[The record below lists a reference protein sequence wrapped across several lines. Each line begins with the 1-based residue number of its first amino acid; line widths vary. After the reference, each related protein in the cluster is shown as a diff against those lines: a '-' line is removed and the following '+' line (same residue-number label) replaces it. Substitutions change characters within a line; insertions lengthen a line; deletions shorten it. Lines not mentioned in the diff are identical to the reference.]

1 MISSRL
7 RRTLGAIS
15 RSYAGPS
22 SCSAGATL
30 PTAIRKEAGKTVL
43 RLMKERQGQFATSD
57 MAAEGAGGGGGGVD
71 TSNPL
76 LK

>member
-1 MISSRL
+1 
-7 RRTLGAIS
+7 
-15 RSYAGPS
+15 
-22 SCSAGATL
+22 L

-43 RLMKERQGQFATSD
+43 RLMKERQGQFVTSD
-57 MAAEGAGGGGGGVD
+57 MAAEGVGGGGGGGVD